1 VKREILNDKLDM
13 RIGIHVGSFIGGVV
27 GTDIVRY
34 DIYGPDPL
42 IANQMEAG
50 GIPGL
55 IQISKAA
62 KKMIEDNYPNLYR
75 YEKNPKHMH
84 IKDVAEDLKGW
95 FIYHK

>member
-1 VKREILNDKLDM
+1 M
-13 RIGIHVGSFIGGVV
+13 RIGIHVGSFIGGVI

-55 IQISKAA
+55 I
-62 KKMIEDNYPNLYR
+62 
-75 YEKNPKHMH
+75 
-84 IKDVAEDLKGW
+84 
-95 FIYHK
+95 